1 MLRLFYYILFLTLGL
16 ELQAQDFVIKGTI
29 RVDSNTVA
37 SFATVGATS
46 LASGE
51 LKGVTS
57 NEAGQYS
64 LRLKPGKYTLVIHL
78 IGYNDLQIDIAG
90 RSGEVLQKDFVLTE
104 NPDELSSVQ
113 IFADRKGIANG
124 VMKNA
129 IDARPIHQGKGEAL
143 RYNSYIKNSVVCV
156 RPDTAKTGR
165 DSTYLALKEKKRPKI
180 SLQKYLIESSSAIHF
195 APPLAFHQEI
205 LAYNNFVPYRERTE
219 YNANIKM
226 ELGEPDIEPQQ
237 FTYEDNYLLN
247 SKIGY
252 NEYTLYN
259 RLLDIPSIAEKKILS
274 PIGSGAMLS
283 YSFDLDRIYL
293 IDTTRIYVIK
303 IKPIFKSEP
312 LFSGTVHIRSDN
324 WALIHADLFLSQE
337 ALYVFKDF
345 HIEQDYSPGPSGQF
359 VLSSNKI
366 NYSTDDKLV
375 NYFAN
380 IDILNSDF
388 EIAEENYKFS
398 DEEVVYKE
406 DSFDKDSLYWENL
419 RPASFNELETGYAHH
434 CDSLQNRYASDEFYE
449 EIDSSYNNIKFWDF
463 IVDGL
468 GFRNRKKGR
477 EIFINPLLMQ
487 MNPVGIGGYRH
498 RFGGAFV
505 KDFDNGTKM
514 ETEGFIDYGFK
525 NRDVKGKIGVGFTY
539 LPKKF
544 VRTFIRAGDY
554 YDMINTYAS
563 IGSLFSRSNY
573 VRARMFSI
581 SQRMEIVNG
590 LFCEASFEFSDQNP
604 INNLSGDK
612 WSQRVFGDVNT
623 PITFER
629 YTKSEFR
636 IDLKYK
642 IKQKYQI
649 KKNKKILL
657 GSRYP
662 ELFITYRKGIPGL
675 FQSEVNFDYI
685 ELKIKNETE
694 LGRFGNMEWSL
705 MCGSF
710 VNKSNLRLLE
720 HKYFRGSDKIFF
732 SDPTSSFQLLGPTL
746 STPNAFLRGNY
757 FHHFNGLL
765 LNKIPLIRKL
775 KLTESVGA
783 AFLSIPSQNFH
794 HAEFYA
800 GLERVFRIRQEI
812 FKVGIYG
819 CTAHSSFNKARIELK
834 IGLNFFDSFHK
845 KWQY

>member
-1 MLRLFYYILFLTLGL
+1 MGP
-16 ELQAQDFVIKGTI
+16 ELQAQDFVIKGVI
-29 RVDSNTVA
+29 RTDSSEVA

-46 LASGE
+46 LATGE
-51 LKGVTS
+51 LKGVTC
-57 NEAGQYS
+57 NDAGQYS
-64 LRLKPGKYTLVIHL
+64 LRLKPGKYTIIIHL
-78 IGYNDLQIDIAG
+78 IGYEDLQTDITG
-90 RSGEVLQKDFVLTE
+90 KSGEVIQKDFLLIE
-104 NPDELSSVQ
+104 NPDELSYVQ
-113 IFADRKGIANG
+113 IYADRKGIANM

-129 IDARPIHQGKGEAL
+129 IDARSAHQGKGEAL
-143 RYNSYIKNSVVCV
+143 KYNAYIKNSVVEV

-165 DSTYLALKEKKRPKI
+165 DSTYLALKTKNRPKI

-205 LAYNNFVPYRERTE
+205 MAYNNFVPYRERTE
-219 YNANIKM
+219 YNVSISM
-226 ELGEPDIEPQQ
+226 QLGETDIEPQQ
-237 FTYEDNYLLN
+237 FTYEDNYLLT

-252 NEYTLYN
+252 NEYMLYN
-259 RLLDIPSIAEKKILS
+259 RLLDIPSITEKKILS

-293 IDTTRIYVIK
+293 IDTTRVYVIK
-303 IKPIFKSEP
+303 INPIFKSEP

-324 WALIHADLFLSQE
+324 WALIHADLFLNPE

-345 HIEQDYSPGPSGQF
+345 HMEQDYVPGPSGQF

-366 NYSTDDKLV
+366 NYSTDDKTE

-388 EIAEENYKFS
+388 EVAEANYKFP
-398 DEEVVYKE
+398 DEEVIYKD
-406 DSFDKDSLYWENL
+406 DSFDKDSLYWANL
-419 RPASFNELETGYAHH
+419 RPDNFNELETKYAHH
-434 CDSLQNRYASDEFYE
+434 CDSLQTLYASDEFYE
-449 EIDSSYNNIKFWDF
+449 ELDSSYNNIKFWDF

-477 EIFINPLLMQ
+477 EIYINPLLMQ
-487 MNPVGIGGYRH
+487 INPVGIGGYRH

-544 VRTFIRAGDY
+544 VRSFVRVGDY

-563 IGSLFSRSNY
+563 IGSIFSRSNY
-573 VRARMFSI
+573 VRARMFSV
-581 SQRMEIVNG
+581 SQRIEIING
-590 LFCEASFEFSDQNP
+590 LFCEATFEYSDQTP
-604 INNLSGDK
+604 INNLSGDR

-623 PITFER
+623 PVIFKR

-636 IDLKYK
+636 VDLKYK

-662 ELFITYRKGIPGL
+662 ELFMTYRKGVSAL
-675 FQSEVNFDYI
+675 FGSEVNFDYL
-685 ELKIKNETE
+685 EFKIKNNSE
-694 LGRFGNMEWSL
+694 LGRLGNMEWSVI
-705 MCGSF
+705 CGTF

-732 SDPTSSFQLLGPTL
+732 SDPLSSFQLLGPTL

-757 FHHFNGLL
+757 FHHFNGLI

-775 KLTESVGA
+775 KLTESAGA
-783 AFLSIPSQNFH
+783 AFLFIPSQKFY
-794 HAEFYA
+794 HAEFYV

-819 CTAHSSFNKARIELK
+819 CTADSSFNKARIEFK